1 MEVSIGNHAA
11 AAPRKREATLA
22 ASAIEKILSRVMGRR
37 VAAGEVIYPVAEL
50 VTVHDWYVA
59 NAAGTLDEFGVARL
73 FDPARVA
80 FFTDHEPVAV
90 SAQASARQKLVREAA
105 ARFGVENFHDVG
117 RGGLGHIY
125 GVESGLA
132 RPGLFAS
139 GYDTHIT
146 SYGAIGCFA
155 TAVVTEVAELLAC
168 GSVWL
173 QVPELLRVRLTGK
186 LQPGVHVRDVAQ
198 HLLAALPAESVDDAA
213 VSFEGSYVDDLSID
227 GRLTLVN
234 TPMEIGART
243 GFVDP
248 DAATMRYCAE
258 RGIDASLAATSD
270 PDCAVRAAVEIDISE
285 LEPQIACPPRP
296 DNVRSVASTAGIPIQ
311 HAYIGS
317 CASGMLEDLRV
328 AARYLDG
335 RRLHPRTRLFVTP
348 ATQEIASRAH
358 AEGLTRIFAEAG
370 AVVTQAGCGP
380 CAGGRIGPV
389 ADGETSISTGTRN
402 DYGRLAGV
410 EAAELYLA
418 SPATVAASCIA
429 GEIVDPR
436 TLAR

>member
-1 MEVSIGNHAA
+1 M
-11 AAPRKREATLA
+11 A

-37 VAAGEVIYPVAEL
+37 VEVGELIYPVAEL

-59 NAAGTLDEFGVARL
+59 NAAKALDEFGVTRL

-90 SAQASARQKLVREAA
+90 SAQASTRQKLVRETA
-105 ARFGVENFHDVG
+105 ARLGVENFYDVG
-117 RGGLGHIY
+117 RGGLGHIF
-125 GVESGLA
+125 GVENGLA

-139 GYDTHIT
+139 GYDTHVT

-173 QVPELLRVRLTGK
+173 QVPELVRVRLSGR
-186 LQPGVHVRDVAQ
+186 LQPGVHIRDVAQ
-198 HLLAALPAESVDDAA
+198 HLLSALPAGIVDDAV
-213 VSFEGSYVDDLSID
+213 VSFEGSHVAGLSID

-248 DAATMRYCAE
+248 DQATLSFCKE
-258 RGIDASLAATSD
+258 RGIDTSLAALSD
-270 PDCAVRAAVEIDISE
+270 PDCCVRASFEIDVAG

-296 DNVRSVASTAGIPIQ
+296 DNVRPVSSVAGIEIQ

-317 CASGMLEDLRV
+317 CASGMLEDLRI

-335 RRLHPRTRLFVTP
+335 RKLHPRTRLFVTP
-348 ATQEIASRAH
+348 ATQEIASRAL
-358 AEGLTRIFAEAG
+358 AEGLTRIFVEAG
-370 AVVTQAGCGP
+370 AVITQAGCGP

-436 TLAR
+436 YLSR